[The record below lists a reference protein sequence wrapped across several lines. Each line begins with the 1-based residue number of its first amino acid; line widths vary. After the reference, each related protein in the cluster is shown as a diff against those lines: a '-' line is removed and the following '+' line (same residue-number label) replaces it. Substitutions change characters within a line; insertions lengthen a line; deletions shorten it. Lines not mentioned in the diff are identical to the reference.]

1 MTKRIIIA
9 ITALLVVIAAN
20 QLIAQEKGFT
30 NKKIG
35 NIIYV
40 DVPDYMTKTF
50 GLNDVAKVQ
59 YANAEKEAY
68 TIIIEEDKE
77 DIKSAG
83 GGFANPQE
91 YFQFF
96 MGSFG
101 IDSIKIISEEPA
113 KSGKFQ
119 AYQGQVDGRVQEM
132 NLFYL
137 ITIIESPTHFYNVI
151 SWTLF
156 ENKDKL
162 INDFKKIASS
172 LKE

>member
-1 MTKRIIIA
+1 MTLTIA
-9 ITALLVVIAAN
+9 CLILVFFSD
-20 QLIAQEKGFT
+20 QLISQEKGFT
-30 NKKIG
+30 SKKFG
-35 NIIYV
+35 NIIYL
-40 DVPDYMTKTF
+40 DIPDYMSKTF
-50 GLNDVAKVQ
+50 GLNDIAKVQ

-91 YFQFF
+91 YFKFF
-96 MGSFG
+96 MDSFG
-101 IDSIKIISEEPA
+101 IDSIQIISEVLT

-119 AYQGQVDGRVQEM
+119 AYQGLVDGVVQDM

-151 SWTLF
+151 SWTLK
-156 ENKDKL
+156 ENQDKL